1 MNKMTWPQKLLVFFL
16 ALLASAMLVAFASC
30 NYFAPARTPNATEPT
45 TVTTVP
51 VQETEPTT
59 ETTAFVPSPH
69 I

>member
-16 ALLASAMLVAFASC
+16 ALLASAMLVAFAAC
-30 NYFAPARTPNATEPT
+30 NYFIPARTPSTTES
-45 TVTTVP
+45 TTVP
-51 VQETEPTT
+51 AQETEPTT